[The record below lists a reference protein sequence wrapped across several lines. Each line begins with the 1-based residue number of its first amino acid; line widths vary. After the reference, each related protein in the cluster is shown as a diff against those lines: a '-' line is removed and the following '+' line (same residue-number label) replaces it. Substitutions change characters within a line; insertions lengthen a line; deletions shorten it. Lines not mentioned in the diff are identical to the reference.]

1 MKHLF
6 LVTAAALATAPVP
19 AIAATPDWSAL
30 AVGDVEAIYAE
41 TKANHPGMHDP
52 ANPTFPALLEQA
64 RSEALAYARKAATPA
79 AFEASLLRFK
89 AVLNDGH
96 AGAYATLP
104 EEYSPAIRW
113 PGFVAAWRGDAM
125 YVYKSADGGPPAGS
139 RIESCDGQPVAD
151 LVRTKVFGWMDGADI
166 PGAWW
171 ASARRLF
178 VDDANP
184 FATQPQS
191 CRFVIDGVAAD
202 RALTWSPIPDY
213 YREWRNGS
221 INGDLL
227 PIGME
232 ERAPG
237 IQWIAMPDFQP
248 DEAGSAAYQALFKM
262 LAEKSV
268 QVRSARAVVLDLRF
282 NEGGSSLWSRRIAE
296 GLWGKDAVAARADQR
311 FAKTA
316 VWWRPTP
323 GNLAEVRGF
332 VDLLTSQGD
341 ADTAGLV
348 AQFIPVFEAAIARG
362 DTWFVEP
369 DSPSAPKPDAAP
381 LLTAPVYVI
390 VPGQCASACLDAI
403 DVFKL
408 FPNTRLIG
416 APSSA
421 DSTYM
426 EVRNPP
432 LPSGMARGIIPM
444 KMYVDRPRGNGE
456 FYAPDIEMRDFDWST
471 ANFLKRIEEDLAAQL

>member
-1 MKHLF
+1 M
-6 LVTAAALATAPVP
+6 
-19 AIAATPDWSAL
+19 
-30 AVGDVEAIYAE
+30 
-41 TKANHPGMHDP
+41 
-52 ANPTFPALLEQA
+52 
-64 RSEALAYARKAATPA
+64 
-79 AFEASLLRFK
+79 
-89 AVLNDGH
+89 
-96 AGAYATLP
+96 
-104 EEYSPAIRW
+104 
-113 PGFVAAWRGDAM
+113 
-125 YVYKSADGGPPAGS
+125 
-139 RIESCDGQPVAD
+139 
-151 LVRTKVFGWMDGADI
+151 
-166 PGAWW
+166 
-171 ASARRLF
+171 
-178 VDDANP
+178 
-184 FATQPQS
+184 
-191 CRFVIDGVAAD
+191 
-202 RALTWSPIPDY
+202 
-213 YREWRNGS
+213 
-221 INGDLL
+221 
-227 PIGME
+227 
-232 ERAPG
+232 
-237 IQWIAMPDFQP
+237 
-248 DEAGSAAYQALFKM
+248 
-262 LAEKSV
+262 
-268 QVRSARAVVLDLRF
+268 
-282 NEGGSSLWSRRIAE
+282 
-296 GLWGKDAVAARADQR
+296 WGKDAVAARADQR